1 MFYKIW
7 EGAIQGSN
15 EFKPFKIKWQDVP
28 GRDEKWKEETIANT
42 SELQFK
48 QEFEVS
54 FIGSSQTLID
64 SDVLLGM
71 QAQSPLKIQHEIN
84 YYEEPAEGHEYIL
97 CADVS
102 KGRGQ
107 DYSTFSVI
115 DISQNPFK
123 QVCTYR
129 NNTISPLLFPNMIV
143 RAAKVYNEA
152 LVIIENNDAGM
163 VVCNS
168 VYYDHEY
175 ENTFTTSTVKS
186 NGIGVTMSRKVKR
199 IGCSNLKDIIE
210 DSKLHIVD
218 PETISELSSFE
229 PKGESYAGKAG
240 THDDSVMNFV
250 LFAWFVSTDIFESMS
265 NIQLKD
271 LLYQEKLLEMEEDLP
286 PFGFM
291 DTGTETSESFE
302 KYEEMVQDIRRWKS
316 L

>member
-1 MFYKIW
+1 MFYKLW
-7 EGAIQGSN
+7 EGAIQGAN

-71 QAQSPLKIQHEIN
+71 QAQTPLKIQHEIN
-84 YYEEPAEGHEYIL
+84 YYEEPIEGHEYIL

-129 NNTISPLLFPNMIV
+129 NNTISPLLFPNIIV
-143 RAAKVYNEA
+143 RAAKIYNEA

-163 VVCNS
+163 VVCNA

-199 IGCSNLKDIIE
+199 IGCSNLKDLIE

-218 PETISELSSFE
+218 PETITELSSFE
-229 PKGESYAGKAG
+229 PKGESYAGKDG

-265 NIQLKD
+265 NIQLRD

-291 DTGTETSESFE
+291 DTGSETPASFE
-302 KYEEMVQDIRRWKS
+302 KYEEMLKDIEHWRS